1 MSGKA
6 NKLKIN
12 ELTSVDLVKRGAN
25 PDADICLFKSA
36 DGTDLLPPD
45 DRPIAKRLFDA
56 LKSTFAP
63 FLEEEGATDDKVTK
77 DARTFAQVRASQEMD
92 DVQWK
97 YTRAFNESINSI
109 LTDGDLDAAQK
120 NEKLQETLV
129 QFTTTMQSLFPA
141 LLGISKSA
149 DEPGD
154 DDNSIVKGDDVMKF
168 DNVNLEAM
176 TAEEKAT
183 FTELAKKY
191 AVEGASAD
199 PAAPGETPV
208 VEKGAPAAETPATP
222 EANEA
227 VTKALGEI
235 EDLKKNY
242 QALIEK
248 QEKNAMLDVAKK
260 YAPLGKK
267 PEELAETLYT
277 LKKSGEANYNAYVQA
292 LDDNLAIV
300 NKSGLFTEIGKS
312 GHGDVS
318 TAGGAYAK
326 AESIAKGFMQE
337 NPGLT
342 YNEAMV
348 KAWESDPAL
357 VAEYEAGN

>member
-1 MSGKA
+1 MSEKA

-36 DGTDLLPPD
+36 EGMDILPPD
-45 DRPIAKRLFDA
+45 DKPLAKRLFDA
-56 LKSTFAP
+56 LKSTFTP
-63 FLEEEGATDDKVTK
+63 FLEEEAAFDDTVTK
-77 DARTFAQVRASQEMD
+77 DARTFTQIKTMNDME

-97 YTRAFNESINSI
+97 YTRAFNESVNSI
-109 LTDGDLDAAQK
+109 LTDGELDAAEK
-120 NEKLQETLV
+120 SEKLQETLM
-129 QFTTTMQSLFPA
+129 QFTTTMQSIFPA
-141 LLGISKSA
+141 LLGITKTA
-149 DEPGD
+149 DDHGEN
-154 DDNSIVKGDDVMKF
+154 DNTIVKGDDDMNF
-168 DNVNLEAM
+168 DNINLDAM

-191 AVEGASAD
+191 AVETPAD
-199 PAAPGETPV
+199 PAAPVETPV
-208 VEKGAPAAETPATP
+208 VEKGAPASAAE
-222 EANEA
+222 NEA

-235 EDLKKNY
+235 EDLKKSY
-242 QALIEK
+242 QSLIEK
-248 QEKNAMLDVAKK
+248 QEKNAMLDIAKK

-277 LKKSGEANYNAYVQA
+277 LKKSGEAVYNAYIQA
-292 LDDNLAIV
+292 LDDNLDLV

-326 AESIAKGFMQE
+326 AESIAKGYMKE
-337 NPGLT
+337 NPDLT

-348 KAWESDPAL
+348 KAWDSNPDL

>member
-36 DGTDLLPPD
+36 DGAGVLPPD
-45 DRPIAKRLFDA
+45 DKSIAKRLFDA

-63 FLEEEGATDDKVTK
+63 FLEEEGAVADSVAKE
-77 DARTFAQVRASQEMD
+77 ARTFTQVKTAQDMD

-97 YTRAFNESINSI
+97 YSRAFNESINSI

-129 QFTTTMQSLFPA
+129 QFATTMQSLFPA

-149 DEPGD
+149 EEPGK
-154 DDNSIVKGDDVMKF
+154 DDNSIVKGDDFMKF

-191 AVEGASAD
+191 AVEGTPAD
-199 PAAPGETPV
+199 PAAPVVTDP
-208 VEKGAPAAETPATP
+208 VEKGAPATETPAAP
-222 EANEA
+222 ESNEA

-235 EDLKKNY
+235 EGLKKSY

-248 QEKNAMLDVAKK
+248 TEKDAMLEVAKK

-292 LDDNLAIV
+292 LDDNLDIV

-326 AESIAKGFMQE
+326 AESIAKGFMKE
-337 NPGLT
+337 DPNLT
-342 YNEAMV
+342 YNDAMV

>member
-1 MSGKA
+1 MSEKA

-12 ELTSVDLVKRGAN
+12 KLTSVDLVKRGAN

-36 DGTDLLPPD
+36 EGAEVPPAD
-45 DRPIAKRLFDA
+45 DKSIAKRLFDA

-63 FLEEEGATDDKVTK
+63 FLDEEAAADDSVKK
-77 DARTFAQVRASQEMD
+77 DARSFAQVRASQEMD

-149 DEPGD
+149 ETPGN
-154 DDNSIVKGDDVMKF
+154 DDNTIVKGDDVMKF

-191 AVEGASAD
+191 AVENPAD
-199 PAAPGETPV
+199 PAATVETPV
-208 VEKGAPAAETPATP
+208 VEKGAPAAAE
-222 EANEA
+222 ENEA
-227 VTKALGEI
+227 VKKALGKVE
-235 EDLKKNY
+235 ELEKSY

-248 QEKNAMLDVAKK
+248 QEKNAMRDVAKK
-260 YAPLGKK
+260 YAPLGEK
-267 PEELAETLYT
+267 PEELAETLYN
-277 LKKSGEANYNAYVQA
+277 LKKSGEANYDA
-292 LDDNLAIV
+292 LIKVLDKNLDLV

-326 AESIAKGFMQE
+326 AESIAKGFMKE

-357 VAEYEAGN
+357 VAEYEAEN

>member
-6 NKLKIN
+6 NKLKIDK
-12 ELTSVDLVKRGAN
+12 LTSVDLVKRGAN

-36 DGTDLLPPD
+36 DGTDVLLPD
-45 DRPIAKRLFDA
+45 DKSIAKRLFDA

-63 FLEEEGATDDKVTK
+63 FLEEEGAVANSVTK
-77 DARTFAQVRASQEMD
+77 EARTFAQVKTAQDMD

-97 YTRAFNESINSI
+97 YSRAFNESINSI

-141 LLGISKSA
+141 LLGITKSA
-149 DEPGD
+149 DEHRE

-168 DNVNLEAM
+168 ENVNLEAM

-191 AVEGASAD
+191 AVDTPAD
-199 PAAPGETPV
+199 PAAPVVTPS
-208 VEKGAPAAETPATP
+208 VEKGAPAVETPAAP
-222 EANEA
+222 EGNEA
-227 VTKALGEI
+227 VAKALGEI

-248 QEKNAMLDVAKK
+248 TEKNAMLEVAKK

-292 LDDNLAIV
+292 LDDNLDIV

-312 GHGDVS
+312 GHGEVYGDVEE
-318 TAGGAYAK
+318 AYAK
-326 AESIAKGFMQE
+326 TETLAKSMSQE
-337 NPGLT
+337 KGISLEEARMKVWETNPDLADLCASA
-342 YNEAMV
+342 N
-348 KAWESDPAL
+348 
-357 VAEYEAGN
+357 

>member
-36 DGTDLLPPD
+36 EGAEVPPAD
-45 DRPIAKRLFDA
+45 DKSIAKRLFDA

-63 FLEEEGATDDKVTK
+63 FLEEEAAAEDSVKK
-77 DARTFAQVRASQEMD
+77 DARTFAQIKAANDME

-120 NEKLQETLV
+120 SEKLQETLV
-129 QFTTTMQSLFPA
+129 QFTTTMQSIFPA
-141 LLGISKSA
+141 LLGITKSA
-149 DEPGD
+149 DEHRE

-168 DNVNLEAM
+168 ENVNLEAM

-191 AVEGASAD
+191 AVEAPAD
-199 PAAPGETPV
+199 PAATVETPV
-208 VEKGAPAAETPATP
+208 VEKGAPASAE
-222 EANEA
+222 ENEILK
-227 VTKALGEI
+227 KALGKYEAL
-235 EDLKKNY
+235 EKNF
-242 QALIEK
+242 QVLVEK

-260 YAPLGKK
+260 YAPLGEK
-267 PEELAETLYT
+267 PEELAETLYN
-277 LKKSGEANYNAYVQA
+277 LKKSGETNYDA
-292 LDDNLAIV
+292 LIKVLDKNLDLV

-318 TAGGAYAK
+318 AAGGAYAK
-326 AESIAKGFMQE
+326 AESIAKGFMKE